1 VTLAM
6 YRIRCFAAL
15 CLSCLLSGLT
25 LAEDSVGKH
34 PRLLLTADG
43 VQHIRSS
50 LGRVPLFDRTVEITK
65 REVDAEMAS
74 GIHVPLPVDFSG
86 GYTHER
92 HKRNFFIAEKA
103 GALFQILGD
112 EKYAAYLRDMLFEYA
127 EMYPKLPLHPKERSY
142 ARGKLFWQ
150 CLNDANWLL
159 YMSLAY
165 DAIYDWLSEE
175 DREFLDTQLFRP
187 FADFLS
193 SGNPQFFNRVHNHST
208 WGTAAVGMLGL
219 VLDDSELIER
229 ALYGLKDDGLE
240 LGALDDDGGFIKVA
254 DQRVG
259 FLANLEEPFSPDGYY
274 TEGPYYQRYAMYPFL
289 AFAIA
294 MENAKPEYKVLQHKN
309 NVLIKAVNALVQLS
323 DANGDFF
330 AINDAQKGMSIFT
343 PSMALA
349 VSAAY
354 VYGGKNPELLSV
366 AEGQGRVRLDQA
378 GLALAVGLADGRGE
392 PRQQRSVLLR
402 DGPEGEQ
409 GGIGVLRRGDLSAVF
424 KFTAQ
429 GLSHGHYDKLSYSF
443 HDNGDEIIQDY
454 GLVRFVNIGQKGGG
468 NYLPEN
474 TTWAKQSIA
483 HNTMVIDQKSHFD
496 GEYAT
501 GSQHHSTLAYASLDD
516 ESLLTIYAEE
526 DNAYPGTNLRRSLSL
541 VSLPELDRPLLVDL
555 FKVSGRAKTIDIPT
569 HYLGQFIEISEPLI
583 APTTLVPL
591 GTDSGYQHI
600 LEEARTDLSS
610 GTALKFTWLNAN
622 RFYTMFRSVKPG
634 DTFIHGRLGVNDP
647 DFNLRRDPVLIH
659 RRSPLENRNSFVSV
673 IESHGSYSPVTE
685 LSTGQQSAISGL
697 DVVLDSREYTV
708 ATIALRSG
716 DSFVLAWAHE
726 NLSAVEVHEIRLP
739 SGTLRWI
746 GPQLLEKRVGETNE

>member
-1 VTLAM
+1 MTLRM
-6 YRIRCFAAL
+6 YRISRYVVL
-15 CLSCLLSGLT
+15 CLACLFPGLT
-25 LAEDSVGKH
+25 LAEDSAVTH
-34 PRLLLTADG
+34 PRLLLTAEGIQD
-43 VQHIRSS
+43 IRSS
-50 LGRVPLFDRTVEITK
+50 LGQVPLFDRTVEITK
-65 REVDAEMAS
+65 QEVDAEMAS
-74 GIHVPLPVDFSG
+74 GIHVPLPIDFSG

-175 DREFLDTQLFRP
+175 DRVFLNTQLFRP

-193 SGNPQFFNRVHNHST
+193 IGNPQFFNRVHNHST

-219 VLDDSELIER
+219 VLDDSDLIER

-240 LGALDDDGGFIKVA
+240 IGALDDDGGFIKVE

-309 NVLIKAVNALVQLS
+309 NVLTKAVNALIQLS
-323 DANGDFF
+323 DADGDFF

-343 PSMALA
+343 PSMTLA

-354 VYGGKNPELLSV
+354 AYGDGNPQLISV

-378 GLALAVGLADGRGE
+378 GLALAAGLAAGKGQS
-392 PRQQRSVLLR
+392 PQQRSVLLR
-402 DGPEGEQ
+402 DGPEGKQ
-409 GGIGVLRRGDLSAVF
+409 GGIGVLRRGDLAAVF
-424 KFTAQ
+424 KFSAQ

-474 TTWAKQSIA
+474 ATWAKQSIA
-483 HNTMVIDQKSHFD
+483 HNTIILDQKSHFG
-496 GEYAT
+496 GEYAV
-501 GSQHHSTLAYASLDD
+501 GSQHHSTLEYASLSDD
-516 ESLLTIYAEE
+516 SLQTIYAEE
-526 DNAYPGTNLRRSLSL
+526 VNAYPGAKLSRSLSL
-541 VSLPELDRPLLVDL
+541 VSLPGLDRPLLIDL
-555 FKVSGRAKTIDIPT
+555 VKVAGTAETIDIPT
-569 HYLGQFIEISEPLI
+569 HYLGQFIEVSESLR
-583 APTTLVPL
+583 APVTPVPL
-591 GTDSGYQHI
+591 GTGSGYEHI
-600 LEEARTDLSS
+600 LEEARTEVVS
-610 GTALKFTWLNAN
+610 GTALKFTWLTEN
-622 RFYTMFRSVKPG
+622 RFYTMFRSTEP
-634 DTFIHGRLGVNDP
+634 DDAFIHGRVGANDP

-659 RRSPLENRNSFVSV
+659 RRSPSDDRNSFVSV
-673 IESHGSYSPVTE
+673 IESHGTYSPVTE
-685 LSTGQQSAISGL
+685 LSRGQQSVVSGI
-697 DVVLDSREYTV
+697 DIVHDSPRYTV
-708 ATIALRSG
+708 ATIILKSG
-716 DSFVLAWAHE
+716 ASFYLAWAHE
-726 NLSAVEVHEIRLP
+726 DFSSDKAHKIQLP
-739 SGTLRWI
+739 SGTLRWT
-746 GPQLLEKRVGETNE
+746 GPQLVGKKDR

>member
-1 VTLAM
+1 M
-6 YRIRCFAAL
+6 SQIRHYVAL
-15 CLSCLLSGLT
+15 CIACLFSGFT
-25 LAEDSVGKH
+25 VAEDYSVQH

-50 LGRVPLFDRTVEITK
+50 LGQVPLFDGTVELTK
-65 REVDAEMAS
+65 QEVDAEMAL
-74 GIHVPLPVDFSG
+74 GIHVPLPADFSG

-112 EKYAAYLRDMLFEYA
+112 EKYATYLRDMLFEYA

-165 DAIYDWLSEE
+165 DTIYDWLPEQ
-175 DREFLDTQLFRP
+175 DREFLNTQLFRP

-193 SGNPQFFNRVHNHST
+193 IGNPQFFNRVHNHST

-219 VLDDSELIER
+219 VLDDIELIER
-229 ALYGLKDDGLE
+229 ALYGLKEDGLE

-254 DQRVG
+254 NQRVG

-294 MENAKPEYKVLQHKN
+294 MENAKPEYKVLQHKGG
-309 NVLIKAVNALVQLS
+309 VLLHAVNALIQLS
-323 DANGDFF
+323 DANGEFF

-354 VYGGKNPELLSV
+354 AYGDKNPQLLSV

-378 GLALAVGLADGRGE
+378 GLALAAGLAAGRAE
-392 PRQQRSVLLR
+392 PREQRSVLLR
-402 DGPEGEQ
+402 DGPDGKQ
-409 GGIGVLRRGDLSAVF
+409 GGIGVLRRDNLSAVF

-483 HNTMVIDQKSHFD
+483 HNTMVLDQKSHFD
-496 GEYAT
+496 GKYAK
-501 GSQHHSTLAYASLDD
+501 GSQHHSTLVYAALED
-516 ESLLTIYAEE
+516 ESLLTLYAEE
-526 DNAYPGTNLRRSLSL
+526 INAYPSAKLARALSL

-555 FKVSGRAKTIDIPT
+555 VTVSGGAKTIDVPT

-583 APTTLVPL
+583 APSTLVPL

-600 LEEARTDLSS
+600 LEEARTEAVS
-610 GTALKFTWLNAN
+610 GAALKFTWLNAN
-622 RFYTMFRSVKPG
+622 RFYTMFRSAKPG
-634 DTFIHGRLGVNDP
+634 DIFFHGRAGANDP

-659 RRSPLENRNSFVSV
+659 RRSPVGDRNSFVSV

-685 LSTGQQSAISGL
+685 LSVGQQSVIRDL
-697 DVVLDSREYTV
+697 DIVFDSLEYTV
-708 ATIALRSG
+708 ATITLTSE
-716 DSFVLAWAHE
+716 DSFFLAWAHKE
-726 NLSAVEVHEIRLP
+726 FSSVETHEVQLS
-739 SGTLRWI
+739 SGTLRWT
-746 GPQLLEKRVGETNE
+746 GPQLVEKRGR

>member
-1 VTLAM
+1 MTLHM
-6 YRIRCFAAL
+6 YRISRYVLL
-15 CLSCLLSGLT
+15 CLACVLSDLT
-25 LAEDSVGKH
+25 LADVSAVKH

-50 LGRVPLFDRTVEITK
+50 LGEVPLFDSTVEITK
-65 REVDAEMAS
+65 LEVDTEIAS

-92 HKRNFFIAEKA
+92 HKQNFLIAEKA

-175 DREFLDTQLFRP
+175 DRAFLNMTLFRP

-193 SGNPQFFNRVHNHST
+193 IGNPQFFNRVHNHST

-219 VLDDSELIER
+219 VLDDSDLIER

-240 LGALDDDGGFIKVA
+240 IGALDDDGGFIKVA

-309 NVLIKAVNALVQLS
+309 SVLIKAVNALIQLS
-323 DANGDFF
+323 DADGDFF

-343 PSMALA
+343 PSMTLA

-354 VYGGKNPELLSV
+354 AYGDESPQLLSV

-378 GLALAVGLADGRGE
+378 GLALASGLAEGRAE
-392 PRQQRSVLLR
+392 PRQHRSVLLS
-402 DGPEGEQ
+402 DGPEGKQ
-409 GGIGVLRRGDLSAVF
+409 GGIGVLRGGDLAAVF

-443 HDNGDEIIQDY
+443 HDAGDEIIQDY
-454 GLVRFVNIGQKGGG
+454 GLVRFVNIGPKGGG

-483 HNTMVIDQKSHFD
+483 HNTVVLDQKSHFG
-496 GEYAT
+496 GEYAL

-516 ESLLTIYAEE
+516 ESLLTLYAEE
-526 DNAYPGTNLRRSLSL
+526 THAYPGKKLGRSLSL
-541 VSLPELDRPLLVDL
+541 VSLPGLDRPLLVDL
-555 FKVSGRAKTIDIPT
+555 VTVSGAAKTIDIPT
-569 HYLGQFIEISEPLI
+569 HYLGQLIEISEPLYT
-583 APTTLVPL
+583 PTSLAPL
-591 GTDSGYQHI
+591 GTASGYQHI

-610 GTALKFTWLNAN
+610 GAPLKFTWLNAN
-622 RFYTMFRSVKPG
+622 RFYTMFRSAEPG
-634 DTFIHGRLGVNDP
+634 DAFVHGRVGSKDP
-647 DFNLRRDPVLIH
+647 DFNLRRDPMLIH
-659 RRSPLENRNSFVSV
+659 RRSPIGDRNSFVSV
-673 IESHGSYSPVTE
+673 IESHGTYSPVTE
-685 LSTGQQSAISGL
+685 LSKGQQSAISGI
-697 DVVLDSREYTV
+697 DIVFDSPAYTV
-708 ATIALRSG
+708 AMLSLKSG
-716 DSFVLAWAHE
+716 ASFSLAWAHE
-726 NLSAVEVHEIRLP
+726 DFSPVKAHEIQLP
-739 SGTLRWI
+739 GGLLRWN
-746 GPQLLEKRVGETNE
+746 GPQLVEKRSR

>member
-1 VTLAM
+1 M
-6 YRIRCFAAL
+6 SQIRHYVAL
-15 CLSCLLSGLT
+15 CIACLLSGFT
-25 LAEDSVGKH
+25 VADDYSVQH

-50 LGRVPLFDRTVEITK
+50 LGQVPLFDGTVELTK
-65 REVDAEMAS
+65 QEVDAEMAL
-74 GIHVPLPVDFSG
+74 GIHVPLPADFSG

-112 EKYAAYLRDMLFEYA
+112 EKYATYLRDMLFEYA

-165 DAIYDWLSEE
+165 DTIYDWLPEQ
-175 DREFLDTQLFRP
+175 DREFLNTQLFRP

-193 SGNPQFFNRVHNHST
+193 IGNPQFFNRVHNHST

-219 VLDDSELIER
+219 VLDDIELIER
-229 ALYGLKDDGLE
+229 ALYGLKEDGLE

-254 DQRVG
+254 NQRVG

-294 MENAKPEYKVLQHKN
+294 MENAKPEYKVLQHKDG
-309 NVLIKAVNALVQLS
+309 VLLHAVNALIQLS
-323 DANGDFF
+323 DANGEFF

-343 PSMALA
+343 PSMTLA

-354 VYGGKNPELLSV
+354 AYGDKNPQLLSV
-366 AEGQGRVRLDQA
+366 AEGQSRVRLDQA
-378 GLALAVGLADGRGE
+378 GLALAAGLAAGRAE
-392 PRQQRSVLLR
+392 PREQRSVLLR
-402 DGPEGEQ
+402 DGPDGKQ
-409 GGIGVLRRGDLSAVF
+409 GGIGVLRRDNLSAVF

-443 HDNGDEIIQDY
+443 HDSGDEIIQDY

-483 HNTMVIDQKSHFD
+483 HNTMVLDQKSHFD
-496 GEYAT
+496 GKYAK
-501 GSQHHSTLAYASLDD
+501 GSQHHSTLVYAALDD
-516 ESLLTIYAEE
+516 ESLLTLYAEE
-526 DNAYPGTNLRRSLSL
+526 INAYPSAKLARALSL
-541 VSLPELDRPLLVDL
+541 VSVPEIDRPLLVDL
-555 FKVSGRAKTIDIPT
+555 VTVSGGAKTIDVPT

-583 APTTLVPL
+583 APSTLVPL

-600 LEEARTDLSS
+600 LEEARTEAVS
-610 GTALKFTWLNAN
+610 GAALKFTWLNAN
-622 RFYTMFRSVKPG
+622 RFYTMFRSATPG
-634 DTFIHGRLGVNDP
+634 DIFFHGRAGANDP

-659 RRSPLENRNSFVSV
+659 RRSPVGDRNSFVSV

-685 LSTGQQSAISGL
+685 LSMGQQSVIRDL
-697 DVVLDSREYTV
+697 DIVFDSIEYTV
-708 ATIALRSG
+708 AIITLRSE
-716 DSFVLAWAHE
+716 DSFFLAWAHKE
-726 NLSAVEVHEIRLP
+726 FSSVETHEVQLS
-739 SGTLRWI
+739 SGTLRWT
-746 GPQLLEKRVGETNE
+746 GPQLVEKRVR

>member
-1 VTLAM
+1 MSQVRR
-6 YRIRCFAAL
+6 YVAL
-15 CLSCLLSGLT
+15 CIACLLSGFT
-25 LAEDSVGKH
+25 VAEDYAVQH

-50 LGRVPLFDRTVEITK
+50 LGQAPLFDGTVELTK
-65 REVDAEMAS
+65 QEVDAEMAL
-74 GIHVPLPVDFSG
+74 GIHVPLPADFSG

-112 EKYAAYLRDMLFEYA
+112 EKYATYLRDMLFEYA

-165 DAIYDWLSEE
+165 DTIYDWLPEQ
-175 DREFLDTQLFRP
+175 DREFLNTQLFRP

-193 SGNPQFFNRVHNHST
+193 IGNPQFFNRVHNHST

-219 VLDDSELIER
+219 VLDDIELIER
-229 ALYGLKDDGLE
+229 ALYGLKDDGLK

-254 DQRVG
+254 NQRVG

-294 MENAKPEYKVLQHKN
+294 MENAKPEYKVLQHKGG
-309 NVLIKAVNALVQLS
+309 VLLNGVNALIQLS
-323 DANGDFF
+323 DANGEFF

-343 PSMALA
+343 PSMTLA

-354 VYGGKNPELLSV
+354 AYGDKNPQLLSV

-378 GLALAVGLADGRGE
+378 GLALATGLAAGRAE
-392 PRQQRSVLLR
+392 PREQRSVLLT
-402 DGPEGEQ
+402 DGPEGKQ
-409 GGIGVLRRGDLSAVF
+409 GGIGVLRRDNLSAVF

-443 HDNGDEIIQDY
+443 HDNGEEIIQDY

-483 HNTMVIDQKSHFD
+483 HNTMVLDQKSHFD
-496 GEYAT
+496 GEYAK
-501 GSQHHSTLAYASLDD
+501 GSQHHSTLAYAALDD
-516 ESLLTIYAEE
+516 ESLLTLYAEE
-526 DNAYPGTNLRRSLSL
+526 INAYPNAKLARALSL
-541 VSLPELDRPLLVDL
+541 VSLPQLDRPLLVDL
-555 FKVSGRAKTIDIPT
+555 VTVSGAAKTIDVPT
-569 HYLGQFIEISEPLI
+569 HYLGQFIEISEPLV

-600 LEEARTDLSS
+600 LEEARTDVVS
-610 GTALKFTWLNAN
+610 GAALKFTWLNAN
-622 RFYTMFRSVKPG
+622 RFYTMFRSATPG
-634 DTFIHGRLGVNDP
+634 DIFFHGRVGANDP

-659 RRSPLENRNSFVSV
+659 RRSPVGERNSFVSV
-673 IESHGSYSPVTE
+673 IDSHGSYSPVTE
-685 LSTGQQSAISGL
+685 LSMGQQSLIRDL
-697 DVVLDSREYTV
+697 DIVFDSLEYTV
-708 ATIALRSG
+708 ATITLRSE
-716 DSFVLAWAHE
+716 DSFFLAWAHKE
-726 NLSAVEVHEIRLP
+726 FSSVETHEIQLP
-739 SGTLRWI
+739 SGRLRWT
-746 GPQLLEKRVGETNE
+746 GPQLVEKRER

>member
-1 VTLAM
+1 MTLNM
-6 YRIRCFAAL
+6 YRISRCVVL
-15 CLSCLLSGLT
+15 CLACFLSGLT
-25 LAEDSVGKH
+25 LAEDSVVTH

-43 VQHIRSS
+43 VEHIRSS

-92 HKRNFFIAEKA
+92 HKQNFFIAEKA

-127 EMYPKLPLHPKERSY
+127 KMYPKLPLHPKERSY

-175 DREFLDTQLFRP
+175 DRAFLNAQLFRP

-193 SGNPQFFNRVHNHST
+193 IGNPQFFNRVHNHST

-219 VLDDSELIER
+219 VLDDSDLIER
-229 ALYGLKDDGLE
+229 ALYGLKDDGLQV
-240 LGALDDDGGFIKVA
+240 GALDDDGGFIKVA

-309 NVLIKAVNALVQLS
+309 NVLVKAVNALIQLS
-323 DANGDFF
+323 DADGDFF

-343 PSMALA
+343 PSMTLA

-354 VYGGKNPELLSV
+354 AYGDENPQLLSV

-378 GLALAVGLADGRGE
+378 GLALAAGLADGKGE
-392 PRQQRSVLLR
+392 SRQQRSVVFR

-409 GGIGVLRRGDLSAVF
+409 GGIGVLRHGDLSAVF

-483 HNTMVIDQKSHFD
+483 HNTMVLDQKSHFD
-496 GEYAT
+496 GQYAL

-526 DNAYPGTNLRRSLSL
+526 VNAYPGAKLRRALSL
-541 VSLPELDRPLLVDL
+541 VSLPVLDRPLLVDL
-555 FKVSGRAKTIDIPT
+555 LKVSGNAKIIDIPT

-583 APTTLVPL
+583 APTAPTRL
-591 GTDSGYQHI
+591 GIDSGYQHI
-600 LEEARTDLSS
+600 LEEARTDVIS
-610 GTALKFTWLNAN
+610 GSALKFTWLNAN
-622 RFYTMFRSVKPG
+622 RFYTMFRSVKSG
-634 DTFIHGRLGVNDP
+634 DAFIHGRLGANDP

-659 RRSPLENRNSFVSV
+659 RRSPEGDQNSFVSV

-685 LSTGQQSAISGL
+685 LSTGQQSVIGGL
-697 DVVLDSREYTV
+697 NIILDSPEYTV

-716 DSFVLAWAHE
+716 VSFVLAWAH
-726 NLSAVEVHEIRLP
+726 NDFSRVKTHEVQLP
-739 SGTLRWI
+739 SGTLRWT
-746 GPQLLEKRVGETNE
+746 GPQTVKKRPGETSG

>member
-1 VTLAM
+1 MSQVRL
-6 YRIRCFAAL
+6 YVAL
-15 CLSCLLSGLT
+15 CIACLLSGFT
-25 LAEDSVGKH
+25 VAEDYAVQH

-50 LGRVPLFDRTVEITK
+50 LGQAPLFDGTVELTK
-65 REVDAEMAS
+65 QEVDAEMAL
-74 GIHVPLPVDFSG
+74 GIHVPLPADFSG

-112 EKYAAYLRDMLFEYA
+112 EKYATYLRDMLFEYA

-165 DAIYDWLSEE
+165 DTIYDWLPEQ
-175 DREFLDTQLFRP
+175 DREFLNTQLFRP

-193 SGNPQFFNRVHNHST
+193 IGNPQFFNRVHNHST

-219 VLDDSELIER
+219 VLDDIELIER

-254 DQRVG
+254 NQRVG

-294 MENAKPEYKVLQHKN
+294 MENAKPEYKVLQHKGG
-309 NVLIKAVNALVQLS
+309 VLLNGVNTLIQLS
-323 DANGDFF
+323 DANGEFF

-343 PSMALA
+343 PSMTLA

-354 VYGGKNPELLSV
+354 AYGDKNPELLSV

-378 GLALAVGLADGRGE
+378 GLALATGLAAGRAE
-392 PRQQRSVLLR
+392 PREQRSVLLT
-402 DGPEGEQ
+402 DGPEGKQ
-409 GGIGVLRRGDLSAVF
+409 GGVGVLRRDNLSAVF

-443 HDNGDEIIQDY
+443 HDNGEEIIQDY

-483 HNTMVIDQKSHFD
+483 HNTMVLDQKSHFD
-496 GEYAT
+496 GEYAK
-501 GSQHHSTLAYASLDD
+501 GSQHHSTLAYAALDD
-516 ESLLTIYAEE
+516 ESLLTLYAEE
-526 DNAYPGTNLRRSLSL
+526 INAYPNAKLARALSL
-541 VSLPELDRPLLVDL
+541 VSLPQLDRPLLVDL
-555 FKVSGRAKTIDIPT
+555 VTVSGAAKTIDVPT
-569 HYLGQFIEISEPLI
+569 HYLGQFIEISEPLV

-600 LEEARTDLSS
+600 LEEARTEVVS
-610 GTALKFTWLNAN
+610 GAALKFTWLNAN
-622 RFYTMFRSVKPG
+622 RFYTMFRSATPG
-634 DTFIHGRLGVNDP
+634 DIFFHGRVGANDP

-659 RRSPLENRNSFVSV
+659 RRSPVGERNSFVSV
-673 IESHGSYSPVTE
+673 IDSHGSYSPVTE
-685 LSTGQQSAISGL
+685 LSTGQQSVIRDL
-697 DVVLDSREYTV
+697 DIVFDSLEYTV
-708 ATIALRSG
+708 ATITLRSE
-716 DSFVLAWAHE
+716 DSFFLAWAHKE
-726 NLSAVEVHEIRLP
+726 FSSVETHEIQLP
-739 SGTLRWI
+739 SGRLRWT
-746 GPQLLEKRVGETNE
+746 GPQLVEKRER

>member
-1 VTLAM
+1 MTLHM
-6 YRIRCFAAL
+6 YRISRCVVL
-15 CLSCLLSGLT
+15 CLAFLLPGLT
-25 LAEDSVGKH
+25 LAEESATQH

-50 LGRVPLFDRTVEITK
+50 LGQVPLFDRTVEITK
-65 REVDAEMAS
+65 QEVDAEIAS

-175 DREFLDTQLFRP
+175 DREFLNVQLFRP

-193 SGNPQFFNRVHNHST
+193 IGNPQFFNRVHNHST

-219 VLDDSELIER
+219 VLDDNELIDR

-294 MENAKPEYKVLQHKN
+294 MENAKPEYKVLQHKDG
-309 NVLIKAVNALVQLS
+309 VLLNAVNALIQLS
-323 DANGDFF
+323 DANGEFF

-343 PSMALA
+343 PSMTLA

-354 VYGGKNPELLSV
+354 AYGDESPQLLSV
-366 AEGQGRVRLDQA
+366 AGGQGRVRLDQA
-378 GLALAVGLADGRGE
+378 GLALAAGVADGRAE
-392 PRQQRSVLLR
+392 ARDQRSVLLR
-402 DGPEGEQ
+402 DGPEGKQ
-409 GGIGVLRRGDLSAVF
+409 GGIGVLRRGNLSAVF

-443 HDNGDEIIQDY
+443 HDNGEEVIQDY

-474 TTWAKQSIA
+474 STWAKQSIA
-483 HNTMVIDQKSHFD
+483 HNTVVLDEKSHFGGD
-496 GEYAT
+496 YAI
-501 GSQHHSTLAYASLDD
+501 GSQHHSTLTYASLDD
-516 ESLLTIYAEE
+516 ESLLTLYAEE
-526 DNAYPGTNLRRSLSL
+526 VNAYPSAKLGRALSL
-541 VSLPELDRPLLVDL
+541 VSLPGLDRPLLVDL
-555 FKVSGRAKTIDIPT
+555 ITVSGAAKTIDIPT

-583 APTTLVPL
+583 TPTIYAPL

-600 LEEARTDLSS
+600 LEEARTDVGS
-610 GTALKFTWLNAN
+610 GEPLKFTWLNEN

-634 DTFIHGRLGVNDP
+634 DAFVHGRVGANDP

-659 RRSPLENRNSFVSV
+659 RRSPVSDRNSFLSI

-685 LSTGQQSAISGL
+685 LSMGQQSVISGL
-697 DVVLDSREYTV
+697 DIVFDSPEYTV
-708 ATIALRSG
+708 ATITLRSG
-716 DSFVLAWAHE
+716 DSFSLAWAHE
-726 NLSAVEVHEIRLP
+726 DFSSDRTHEIQLP
-739 SGTLRWI
+739 GGVLRWT
-746 GPQLLEKRVGETNE
+746 GPQLVEKREH

>member
-1 VTLAM
+1 MTLHM
-6 YRIRCFAAL
+6 YRISRRVVL
-15 CLSCLLSGLT
+15 CLAFLLPGLT
-25 LAEDSVGKH
+25 LAEDSAVKH

-50 LGRVPLFDRTVEITK
+50 LGQVPLFDNTVEITK
-65 REVDAEMAS
+65 QEVDAEIEL

-112 EKYAAYLRDMLFEYA
+112 ERYAAYLRDMLFEYA

-175 DREFLDTQLFRP
+175 DRVFLNTQLFRP

-193 SGNPQFFNRVHNHST
+193 IGNPQFFNRVHNHST

-219 VLDDSELIER
+219 VLDDSDLIER

-240 LGALDDDGGFIKVA
+240 IGALDDDGGFIKVE

-294 MENAKPEYKVLQHKN
+294 MENAKPEYKVLQHKSS
-309 NVLIKAVNALVQLS
+309 VLIKAVNALIQLS
-323 DANGDFF
+323 DADGDFF

-343 PSMALA
+343 PSMTLA

-354 VYGGKNPELLSV
+354 AYGDESPELLSV

-378 GLALAVGLADGRGE
+378 GLALASGLANGRAV
-392 PRQQRSVLLR
+392 PRQQRSVVLR

-409 GGIGVLRRGDLSAVF
+409 GGIGVLRRGDLAAVF

-429 GLSHGHYDKLSYSF
+429 GLSHGHYDKLTYSF
-443 HDNGDEIIQDY
+443 HDSGDEIIQDY

-474 TTWAKQSIA
+474 ATWAKQSIA
-483 HNTMVIDQKSHFD
+483 HNTVVLDHKSHFG
-496 GEYAT
+496 GEYAI

-516 ESLLTIYAEE
+516 ESLLTLYAEE
-526 DNAYPGTNLRRSLSL
+526 VNAYPGVKLGRALSL
-541 VSLPELDRPLLVDL
+541 VSLPELGRPLLVDL
-555 FKVSGRAKTIDIPT
+555 VTVSGAAKTIDIPT
-569 HYLGQFIEISEPLI
+569 HYLGQFIEISEPLNTPNSL
-583 APTTLVPL
+583 APL
-591 GTDSGYQHI
+591 GTASGYQHI
-600 LEEARTDLSS
+600 LEEARTDLNS
-610 GTALKFTWLNAN
+610 GAALKFTWLNAN
-622 RFYTMFRSVKPG
+622 RFYTMFRSAEPG
-634 DTFIHGRLGVNDP
+634 DVFIHGRLGANDQ
-647 DFNLRRDPVLIH
+647 DFNLRRDPMLIH
-659 RRSPLENRNSFVSV
+659 RRSPGSDRNSFVSV

-685 LSTGQQSAISGL
+685 LSMGQQSVISGI
-697 DVVLDSREYTV
+697 DVVLDSPEYTA
-708 ATIALRSG
+708 ATISLRSG
-716 DSFVLAWAHE
+716 SSFYLAWAHE
-726 NLSAVEVHEIRLP
+726 DFSSVKTHEVQLP
-739 SGTLRWI
+739 DGVLRWT
-746 GPQLLEKRVGETNE
+746 GPQLVEKRER

>member
-1 VTLAM
+1 M
-6 YRIRCFAAL
+6 SQIRRYVAL
-15 CLSCLLSGLT
+15 YIACLLSGFT
-25 LAEDSVGKH
+25 VAEDYAVQH

-50 LGRVPLFDRTVEITK
+50 LGQAPLFDGTVELTK
-65 REVDAEMAS
+65 QEVDAEMAL
-74 GIHVPLPVDFSG
+74 GIHVPLPADFSG

-112 EKYAAYLRDMLFEYA
+112 EKYATYLRDMLFEYA

-165 DAIYDWLSEE
+165 DTIYDWLPEQ
-175 DREFLDTQLFRP
+175 DREFLNTQLFRP

-193 SGNPQFFNRVHNHST
+193 IGNPQFFNRVHNHST

-219 VLDDSELIER
+219 VLDDIELIER

-254 DQRVG
+254 NQRVG

-294 MENAKPEYKVLQHKN
+294 MENAKPEYKVLQHKGG
-309 NVLIKAVNALVQLS
+309 VLLNSVNALIQLS
-323 DANGDFF
+323 DANGEFF

-354 VYGGKNPELLSV
+354 AYGDKNPQLLSV

-378 GLALAVGLADGRGE
+378 GLALATGLAAGRAE
-392 PRQQRSVLLR
+392 PQEQRSVLLR
-402 DGPEGEQ
+402 DGPEGKQ
-409 GGIGVLRRGDLSAVF
+409 GGIGVLRRDNLSAVF

-443 HDNGDEIIQDY
+443 HDNGEEIIQDY

-483 HNTMVIDQKSHFD
+483 HNTMVLDQKSHFD
-496 GEYAT
+496 GEYAK
-501 GSQHHSTLAYASLDD
+501 GSQHHSTLVYAALDD
-516 ESLLTIYAEE
+516 ESLLTLYAEE
-526 DNAYPGTNLRRSLSL
+526 INAYPSAKLARALSL
-541 VSLPELDRPLLVDL
+541 VSLPQLDRPLLVDL
-555 FKVSGRAKTIDIPT
+555 VTVSGAAKTIDVPT
-569 HYLGQFIEISEPLI
+569 HYLGQFIEISEPLV

-600 LEEARTDLSS
+600 LEEARTDVVS
-610 GTALKFTWLNAN
+610 GAALKFTWLNAN
-622 RFYTMFRSVKPG
+622 RFYTMFRSATPG
-634 DTFIHGRLGVNDP
+634 DIFFHGRVGANDP

-659 RRSPLENRNSFVSV
+659 RRSPAGERNSFVSV

-685 LSTGQQSAISGL
+685 LSVGQQSVIRDL
-697 DVVLDSREYTV
+697 DIVFDSLEYTV
-708 ATIALRSG
+708 ATITLRSE
-716 DSFVLAWAHE
+716 DSFFLAWAHKE
-726 NLSAVEVHEIRLP
+726 FSSVETHEIQLP
-739 SGTLRWI
+739 SGRLRWT
-746 GPQLLEKRVGETNE
+746 GPQLVEKRER